1 VSRGSRRCSADA
13 TIATPLERGHQ
24 GALAGIAAACQQREK
39 RKRGSEVRK
48 SRQQLSHRASHHI
61 AVRSPVVS
69 GGMHALPLAVS
80 TDLEDVLQ
88 LGPLLLLAL
97 LYARRVRTLAGRS
110 SIGSGHP
117 VPGWRQACFYGGL
130 VTIAAS
136 LTSLGGASQDL
147 LYMHMVEHLLVGD
160 IAALL
165 IVLGLTG
172 PLIAPILKIKLFDRL
187 RVLSHPAI
195 AFPLWAI
202 DLYVWHIP
210 TLYQAALRHGGVHAL
225 EHAMFLAFGVNM
237 WMCLVGPLPTPGWF
251 GNLGRLFYIV
261 AVRLAG
267 TVLGNIFLWSGTV
280 FYPFYSH
287 GDAVHHISPL
297 ADQNIAGAIMMVEES
312 FLTLGLFCWLF
323 LRAAR
328 EGEERQ
334 NLLDYAQLHGLELSD
349 ERAARAVAAG
359 RGAELKRRLEG
370 RAEAIEPV
378 ERA

>member
-1 VSRGSRRCSADA
+1 
-13 TIATPLERGHQ
+13 
-24 GALAGIAAACQQREK
+24 
-39 RKRGSEVRK
+39 
-48 SRQQLSHRASHHI
+48 
-61 AVRSPVVS
+61 
-69 GGMHALPLAVS
+69 MHALLPAVS
-80 TDLEDVLQ
+80 TDLEAALQ
-88 LGPLLLLAL
+88 LGPLALVGL
-97 LYARRVRTLAGRS
+97 LYARRVRTLTS
-110 SIGSGHP
+110 TGHP
-117 VPGWRQACFYGGL
+117 VPGWRQACFYGGFI
-130 VTIAAS
+130 VIAAA
-136 LTSLGGASQDL
+136 LTSLDSASQDL
-147 LYMHMVEHLLVGD
+147 LYMHMVEHLLLGD

-172 PLIAPILKIKLFDRL
+172 PVIAPILKIKLFDRL

-195 AFPLWAI
+195 AFPLWTI
-202 DLYVWHIP
+202 DLYVWHLP
-210 TLYQAALRHGGVHAL
+210 VLYQAALRHTGVHAI

-280 FYPFYSH
+280 FYPFYSR
-287 GDAVHHISPL
+287 GDAIHHISPL

-334 NLLDYAQLHGLELSD
+334 NLLDYAQSQGLELS
-349 ERAARAVAAG
+349 EARAARAVSAG
-359 RGAELKRRLEG
+359 RGAELRRRLESRTG
-370 RAEAIEPV
+370 TAE
-378 ERA
+378 RT